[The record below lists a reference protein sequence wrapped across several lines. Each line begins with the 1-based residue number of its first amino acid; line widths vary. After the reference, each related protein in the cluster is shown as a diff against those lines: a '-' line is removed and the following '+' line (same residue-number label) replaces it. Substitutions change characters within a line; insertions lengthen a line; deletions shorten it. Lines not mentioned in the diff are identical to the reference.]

1 MEQEK
6 KPFYKKRWVIVLAVF
21 FGIGLIG
28 SMFDTSSR
36 QSPSPQA
43 VETQEP
49 QQKQISYQIIDRWA
63 IPNGGEGKVIVISSD
78 YLNETDMVALG
89 EKIKNDT
96 QNDRNAFI
104 SVFDNASAA
113 ALRNKVSADEATAA
127 EQELYDKH
135 FIAKYTKNGNTGFH
149 EFVIFF
155 DGVMGTN
162 HRTIEY

>member
-6 KPFYKKRWVIVLAVF
+6 KPFYKKWWVIGLAVF
-21 FGIGLIG
+21 FGFGIIVAALDETP
-28 SMFDTSSR
+28 SQSS
-36 QSPSPQA
+36 SPPPVQ
-43 VETQEP
+43 TQ
-49 QQKQISYQIIDRWA
+49 QTKQISYQTVDRWT
-63 IPNGGEGKVIVISSD
+63 IPNGGEGKAVVISPE
-78 YLNETDMVALG
+78 YLNEMDMVALG

-113 ALRNKVSADEATAA
+113 ALRNKVLADEATTA

-162 HRTIEY
+162 HRTIAY